1 MNSILN
7 QVARANINTRVMFD
21 VAFTK
26 AGYDKKVA
34 KNIHL
39 YGATARV
46 EWMIKNGY
54 EHEAMAMWMKVKIT
68 N

>member
-1 MNSILN
+1 MKSILKEFADSYAMRVGFIN
-7 QVARANINTRVMFD
+7 ECTKRYPKMDARG
-21 VAFTK
+21 
-26 AGYDKKVA
+26 AGK
-34 KNIHL
+34 
-39 YGATARV
+39 RF